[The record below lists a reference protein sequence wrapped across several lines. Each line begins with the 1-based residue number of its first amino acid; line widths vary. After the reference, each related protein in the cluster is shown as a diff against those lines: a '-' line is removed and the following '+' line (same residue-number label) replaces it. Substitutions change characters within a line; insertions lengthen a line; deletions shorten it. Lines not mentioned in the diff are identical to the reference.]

1 MSLLSYCEE
10 NGRLYLLREWD
21 TEKNLP
27 VTPDDVAHTSDM
39 PVWWRCEK
47 GHSWRTQVRSRSRS
61 STGCP
66 KCREEWLEAKRSW
79 RSAETNQD
87 LRHEGER
94 HEA

>member
-10 NGRLYLLREWD
+10 NERLYLLREWD

-27 VTPDDVAHTSDM
+27 LTPDDVAHTSDM

-61 STGCP
+61 FTGCP
-66 KCREEWLEAKRSW
+66 KCREEWLETKRN
-79 RSAETNQD
+79 RRVAEMRQNLD
-87 LRHEGER
+87 NEGEQ
-94 HEA
+94 HET